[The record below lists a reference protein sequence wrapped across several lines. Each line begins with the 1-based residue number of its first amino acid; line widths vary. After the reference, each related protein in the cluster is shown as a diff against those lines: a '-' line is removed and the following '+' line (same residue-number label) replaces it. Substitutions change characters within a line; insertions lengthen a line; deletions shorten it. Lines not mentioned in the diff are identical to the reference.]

1 MPCVLN
7 AADEVAVEAFL
18 RGELRFPD
26 IPRVIEKV
34 MRDTSQAHL
43 NSMED
48 VLECD
53 RQARLC
59 ARESLAS
66 MTHPS
71 TLV

>member
-1 MPCVLN
+1 
-7 AADEVAVEAFL
+7 
-18 RGELRFPD
+18 
-26 IPRVIEKV
+26 VIEKV
-34 MRDTSQAHL
+34 MRETAQAHL

-59 ARESLAS
+59 ARASLGS

-71 TLV
+71 TVV